1 LSYLLTMLLLFCIPG
16 MVGIGIAKSGKRES
30 RVRARILLIFIS
42 IALALF
48 WLVCW
53 LYFFLAF
60 SIGGGNPTFFQIAIA
75 AFVPSIPA
83 LLATAF
89 TIFAVKPPEKKT

>member
-1 LSYLLTMLLLFCIPG
+1 LESQ
-16 MVGIGIAKSGKRES
+16 KNGKRES
-30 RVRARILLIFIS
+30 RVWARIVLIFVS

-89 TIFAVKPPEKKT
+89 TIFAVKLLKRKLDAPST